1 MGGVLMPAL
10 IPQQLEDIS
19 TTDYADATDLT
30 TAIALL
36 NKLKKYTLEDVA
48 SIRSQLN
55 LLIQVVD
62 DLSQRLDP

>member
-62 DLSQRLDP
+62 DLSQRLEP

>member
-1 MGGVLMPAL
+1 MPVL
-10 IPQQLEDIS
+10 IPQKLEDIS

-62 DLSQRLDP
+62 DLSQRFEP

>member
-1 MGGVLMPAL
+1 MSAL

-36 NKLKKYTLEDVA
+36 NQLKKYTLEDVA

-55 LLIQVVD
+55 LLIQVVA
-62 DLSQRLDP
+62 DLDQRVGS